1 MRRIAGPLLFGL
13 GAFLLV
19 AGLLLRFYAYP
30 KLATAPI
37 DQNSVTRLE
46 ATGATLF
53 DTTTLKEIQTD
64 LTIQSRTVG
73 DVKASEDAGNNT
85 RVWVGTTSI
94 RSSDGVVRSRS
105 TNRTPFE
112 GTTAEAVNC
121 CGAFVETSD
130 GEREQVKRDGLV
142 WKYPFSTEKKSYKVW
157 DSTLGKTVTSK
168 YVKETKIQGMDV
180 YVFKSVVPRT
190 EVGTQDVPA
199 SVVGEPGTG
208 NVTAQSM
215 YANTTTVYVE
225 PVTGAIIDQKQETT
239 NTLAVDDEDKVTTT
253 KADIAYTKAQVGKFV
268 DDISG
273 KAPLLTLVHSTLP
286 IITVILGLILMV
298 VGFLLG
304 RRNQAATT
312 TLHRRSTRPGSD
324 PRPALHGAVDHPVGG
339 ASVRH
344 GVAGRS
350 ARRIRLMPRRRF
362 TGSHDSMRTTT
373 RRPQFR
379 TGLTSSI
386 SLSLVFVRRRRRA
399 TGRSS
404 TFQPIVSWTTKPACS
419 TSETSC
425 SRS

>member
-46 ATGATLF
+46 ASDATLF
-53 DTTTLKEIQTD
+53 DATTLKEIQTD
-64 LTIQSRTVG
+64 LSIQSRTVG
-73 DVKASEDAGNNT
+73 DVKASEDAGDNT

-121 CGAFVETSD
+121 CGAFVETTD

-142 WKYPFSTEKKSYKVW
+142 WKYPFATEKKSYKVW

-168 YVKETKIQGMDV
+168 YVRETKVQDLDV
-180 YVFKSVVPRT
+180 YVFESNVPRT
-190 EVGTQDVPA
+190 QVGTREVPA
-199 SVVGEPGTG
+199 SVVGESGTG

-215 YANTTTVYVE
+215 YANKTTVYVE

-239 NTLAVDDEDKVTTT
+239 NTLAVDDEDRVTTT

-273 KAPLLTLVHSTLP
+273 KAPLLSLVHTTLP
-286 IITVILGLILMV
+286 IISIILGLILLV

-304 RRNQAATT
+304 RRNSAT
-312 TLHRRSTRPGSD
+312 
-324 PRPALHGAVDHPVGG
+324 
-339 ASVRH
+339 
-344 GVAGRS
+344 
-350 ARRIRLMPRRRF
+350 
-362 TGSHDSMRTTT
+362 
-373 RRPQFR
+373 
-379 TGLTSSI
+379 
-386 SLSLVFVRRRRRA
+386 
-399 TGRSS
+399 
-404 TFQPIVSWTTKPACS
+404 S
-419 TSETSC
+419 TSTGTTSTPTTA
-425 SRS
+425 STAKHA